1 MESPAKTALTAPL
14 LHGRNIVLR
23 PLNINDAEA
32 VYRLRSQAEVMEFIH
47 RPLATSV
54 QEARELILSN
64 LLDME
69 LGEALVWAI
78 CRPSDGELIGL
89 VGFWR
94 LQLQHHKG
102 EVGYLLDPIF
112 KGRGYTSE
120 AVQLVLKHV
129 FLTLG
134 WNKVEADILPQNH
147 ASIRVVEK
155 AGFKQELLLRDHE
168 FWEGKFYDQVW
179 YGLTRSEYLSS
190 LA

>member
-14 LHGRNIVLR
+14 LRGRTIVLR
-23 PLNINDAEA
+23 PLDIDDAEA
-32 VYRLRSQAEVMEFIH
+32 VYRLRSQVEVMKFIH
-47 RPLATSV
+47 RPMTSSV
-54 QEARELILSN
+54 EEARELILGN
-64 LLDME
+64 LLSME

-120 AVQLVLKHV
+120 AVQLVLEHV

-147 ASIRVVEK
+147 ASKRVVEK
-155 AGFKQELLLRDHE
+155 AGFKQELLLRNHE

-179 YGLTRSEYLSS
+179 YGLTRSEFLSS